1 MKKRLIAAVVVIIII
16 PLFVTAQESKLSSK
30 VIEELGQSFDKQITE
45 LNKSVQNVM
54 ANANLMSAS
63 GIKALPYQTDIAYG
77 PDENNPKYL
86 QITKHVYIKKGLF
99 SNTLIG
105 LEEKILRIYCD
116 GKTIS
121 QIDTIIRTKNF
132 LSQEEEIVSVSDPS
146 PATDNTDDMILSHTF
161 NKRKLVDQ
169 KKLGEVVNSADAPM
183 RNMIK
188 SEFVIPSLSI
198 LHKNLLF
205 ITESNI
211 KGTTEIDQ
219 NMAEFLKKSTLY

>member
-1 MKKRLIAAVVVIIII
+1 MLQHRRV
-16 PLFVTAQESKLSSK
+16 KLSSK
-30 VIEELGQSFDKQITE
+30 VIDELGQSFDKQITE
-45 LNKSVQNVM
+45 LNKGIQNVV

-63 GIKALPYQTDIAYG
+63 GIKTLPYQTDINYG
-77 PDENNPKYL
+77 PDEANPKYL
-86 QITKHVYIKKGLF
+86 QITKHIYIKKGLF

-105 LEEKILRIYCD
+105 LEEKVLRIYSD
-116 GKTIS
+116 GKTVS
-121 QIDTIIRTKNF
+121 QIDTVIRTKNF
-132 LSQEEEIVSVSDPS
+132 QSQEEEIVTVSDPS
-146 PATDNTDDMILSHTF
+146 PSTENTDDMILSHTF
-161 NKRKLVDQ
+161 NKRKLVEQ

-219 NMAEFLKKSTLY
+219 KMAEFLKKSTLY

>member
-1 MKKRLIAAVVVIIII
+1 MKKKILSAGVMILII
-16 PLFVTAQESKLSSK
+16 PFILSADDGKLSSK
-30 VIEELGQSFDKQITE
+30 VIDELGQSFDKQITE
-45 LNKSVQNVM
+45 LNKNIQTVM
-54 ANANLMSAS
+54 VNANLMSVT
-63 GIKALPYQTDIAYG
+63 GIKTLPYQTDIGYG
-77 PDENNPKYL
+77 PDESNPKYL
-86 QITKHVYIKKGLF
+86 QITKHIYIKKGLF

-105 LEEKILRIYCD
+105 LEEKVLRIYCD

-146 PATDNTDDMILSHTF
+146 PSTDNTDDMVLSHTF

-169 KKLGEVVNSADAPM
+169 KKLGEVVNSIDAPM

-211 KGTTEIDQ
+211 KGAKEIDQ

>member
-1 MKKRLIAAVVVIIII
+1 MKKRLITAVAMIIIMPI
-16 PLFVTAQESKLSSK
+16 FVTAEDGKLPTK
-30 VIEELGQSFDKQITE
+30 VIEELGQSFDKQIAE

-54 ANANLMSAS
+54 VDANLMSAS
-63 GIKALPYQTDIAYG
+63 GIKTLPYQTDIAYG
-77 PDENNPKYL
+77 PDETNPKYL
-86 QITKHVYIKKGLF
+86 QITKHIYIKKGMF

-116 GKTIS
+116 GKTVS

-132 LSQEEEIVSVSDPS
+132 LSQEEEIVSVSDPT
-146 PATDNTDDMILSHTF
+146 PATDNTDDMILSHTY
-161 NKRKLVDQ
+161 NKRKLVEQ
-169 KKLGEVVNSADAPM
+169 KKLGEVINTADAPM
-183 RNMIK
+183 RNVIK

-205 ITESNI
+205 ITASNI

>member
-1 MKKRLIAAVVVIIII
+1 MKKKILTAAMMILII
-16 PLFVTAQESKLSSK
+16 PFFLSADDGKLSSK
-30 VIEELGQSFDKQITE
+30 VIDELGQSFDKQIAE
-45 LNKSVQNVM
+45 LNKSIQSVM
-54 ANANLMSAS
+54 ADANLMSVS
-63 GIKALPYQTDIAYG
+63 GIKTLPYQTDIAYG
-77 PDENNPKYL
+77 PDETNPKYF
-86 QITKHVYIKKGLF
+86 QITKHIYIKKGLF

-105 LEEKILRIYCD
+105 LEEKVLRIYSD
-116 GKTIS
+116 GKTVS
-121 QIDTIIRTKNF
+121 QIDTIIRSKNF

-146 PATDNTDDMILSHTF
+146 PISDNTDDMILSHTF

-169 KKLGEVVNSADAPM
+169 KKLGEVVNSVDAPM

-211 KGTTEIDQ
+211 KGSKEIDQ